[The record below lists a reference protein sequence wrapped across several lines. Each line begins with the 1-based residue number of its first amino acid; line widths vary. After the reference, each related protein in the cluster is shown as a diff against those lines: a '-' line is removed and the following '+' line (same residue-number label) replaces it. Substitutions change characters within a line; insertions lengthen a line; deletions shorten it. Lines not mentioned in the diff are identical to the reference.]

1 MKDME
6 TNLLEKVI
14 QNKEINNVSMR
25 CCYSGNILSVPW
37 EIYRQVESK
46 DKSVADRE
54 FTGFYVSPG
63 FCFYKS
69 PADFRMFCED

>member
-1 MKDME
+1 ME

-14 QNKEINNVSMR
+14 ENKEMSSVLMR
-25 CCYSGNILSVPW
+25 CCYSGKILSVPQ
-37 EIYRQVESK
+37 EIYRQVEGK
-46 DKSVADRE
+46 DKSVADTE
-54 FTGFYVSPG
+54 FAGFYVSPG